1 VIAAGD
7 AARAWL
13 DRPGETNEEEEEKSR
28 GEGEGEGD
36 NALRARRHRGGGR
49 AKATGAGVESR
60 TWCLTSRA
68 SFSFAS
74 SFYST
79 PVH

>member
-28 GEGEGEGD
+28 GEGEGD

-68 SFSFAS
+68 SFS
-74 SFYST
+74 YST